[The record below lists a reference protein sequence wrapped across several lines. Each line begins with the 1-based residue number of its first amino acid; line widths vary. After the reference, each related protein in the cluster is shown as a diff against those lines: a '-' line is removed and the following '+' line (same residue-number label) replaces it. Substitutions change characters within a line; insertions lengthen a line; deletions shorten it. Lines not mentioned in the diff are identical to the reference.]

1 MKRYDFVFLVL
12 CGLFLSSL
20 VIANALVFKFFDIQL
35 PLVGA
40 VTLSVGIIPYPV
52 TFLCTDLISELYGKR
67 RADALVLTGLICSIW
82 MIFLLQVGRVLP
94 VSHLQPPEIQE
105 HYLAVFGS
113 STRAIIA
120 SMLAYL
126 VAQFLDVRLYHFWW
140 RITKG
145 RHLWL
150 RNNFS
155 TMLSQFFDTAVVVT
169 VLFAGVW
176 APADIWNT
184 IVAGYVFKLLV
195 AAVDTPFMYLG
206 TWLLRDIKEHSR
218 AQGVI
223 VH

>member
-1 MKRYDFVFLVL
+1 MKRYDFAFLVL
-12 CGLFLSSL
+12 SGLFLSSL
-20 VIANALVFKFFDIQL
+20 VIANSLVFKFFDIQL
-35 PLVGA
+35 PFVGA

-52 TFLCTDLISELYGKR
+52 TFLCTDLVSELYGKR

-94 VSHLQPPEIQE
+94 VSHLQSPEIQE
-105 HYLAVFGS
+105 HYVAVFGS

-140 RITKG
+140 RVTKG
-145 RHLWL
+145 RHLWI

-169 VLFAGVW
+169 VLFAGIW
-176 APADIWNT
+176 APSDIWNT
-184 IVAGYVFKLLV
+184 IVAGYVFKLIM
-195 AAVDTPFMYLG
+195 AAADTPFMYLG
-206 TWLLRDIKEHSR
+206 TWLLRDVKEHSR
-218 AQGVI
+218 SLGLIA
-223 VH
+223 H